1 MAKSLDKVLQADG
14 TYKWELVEPTHE
26 QKMGD
31 DPVTA
36 CPAPKPVVEPVKK
49 EALEVQKETVADFE
63 KMTKSQLETYGRTI
77 GLELDKRHNKAQLI
91 AKLENFTSAN

>member
-1 MAKSLDKVLQADG
+1 MSKSLDRVLQPDG
-14 TYKWELVEPTHE
+14 SYKWEEVDLIHSTKTVETVVQPE
-26 QKMGD
+26 
-31 DPVTA
+31 
-36 CPAPKPVVEPVKK
+36 PVVEPVKK

-91 AKLENFTSAN
+91 AELENFTSAN